1 MMEVNQPVGRSTHRL
16 RQYGSAAIAASTLL
30 AVAACGSSS
39 TKAATPSTTPS
50 STAPTSSTSSSSAPI
65 TGITC
70 SGSGTLTASGST
82 AQQNAI
88 SAWAKAYQAKCSGS
102 VINYGGGGSGKGV
115 TDFTAGTDDF
125 AGSDFPLT
133 ATQKTAADK
142 VCSGGEAVDLP
153 MTPGGIALAYN
164 LPGVTGLN
172 LSAGTLAK
180 IFSGKIKTW
189 NDAAIKADNP
199 SATLPSTTIQTFHR
213 SDSSGTT
220 YNFTAYL
227 AGVAK
232 SDWTYAFGKA
242 WQAPG
247 GQGAKGS
254 SGVAQGVQ
262 GAAGGIGYMEV
273 SYATQDKLGVANV
286 GDAGG
291 KFVAPTGTT
300 VAAFLAKAAI
310 AGTGDDLAL
319 KFDYSGSDGSAYPV
333 TLVTYEIAC
342 TKGGKKADLVKSFL
356 TYTSSTGQ
364 DILPASGYVKLPDTL
379 VTKVAAVVAKIS

>member
-1 MMEVNQPVGRSTHRL
+1 MGCTTRRWS
-16 RQYGSAAIAASTLL
+16 QYGSAAVAASALL

-39 TKAATPSTTPS
+39 KGSTTQPS
-50 STAPTSSTSSSSAPI
+50 SSATTSSSAPSASGS
-65 TGITC
+65 TAAAGGITC
-70 SGSGTLTASGST
+70 NGSGTLTSSGST
-82 AQQNAI
+82 AQANAI
-88 SAWAKAYQAKCSGS
+88 SAWAKAYQAACKGA

-133 ATQKTAADK
+133 TDQKSSADK

-153 MTPGGIALAYN
+153 MAPGGIAIAYN
-164 LPGVTGLN
+164 LPGVTSLN
-172 LSAGTLAK
+172 LSAGTIAK

-220 YNFTAYL
+220 YNFTNYL
-227 AGVAK
+227 TNVAK
-232 SDWTYAFGKA
+232 SDWTYQFGKT
-242 WQAPG
+242 WSAPG

-254 SGVAQGVQ
+254 AGVAQGVKST
-262 GAAGGIGYMEV
+262 AGGIGYFET
-273 SYATQDKLGVANV
+273 SYATQGNLSIAKV

-291 KFVAPTGTT
+291 KFVEDTAANVT
-300 VAAFLAKAAI
+300 AFLAKATV

-319 KFDYSGSDGSAYPV
+319 KFDYTTADGTAYPIS
-333 TLVTYEIAC
+333 LVTYEITC
-342 TKGGKKADLVKSFL
+342 TKGGKKAGLVKSFL
-356 TYTSSTGQ
+356 SYTSSSAGQ
-364 DILPASGYVKLPDTL
+364 AVLPTAGYVQLPDNI
-379 VTKVAAVVAKIS
+379 VSKVAGVAAKIS